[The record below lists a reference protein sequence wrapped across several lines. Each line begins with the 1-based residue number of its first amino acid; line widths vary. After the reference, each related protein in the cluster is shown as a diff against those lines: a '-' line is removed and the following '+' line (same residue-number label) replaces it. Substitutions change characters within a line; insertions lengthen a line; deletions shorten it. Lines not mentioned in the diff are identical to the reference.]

1 MTWVKICGL
10 RTVED
15 VVAAEEAGADAV
27 GFVVA
32 PSIRRLEIE
41 QAGALVERTNVL
53 AVLVTVDL
61 RDTDVPDLVARTGA
75 GALQPH
81 GSHQAGVVAA
91 AHRAGVQV
99 LLPIPVSRALDWT
112 TVPEGVTPLLD
123 AEHPGSGEPFD
134 WSVVPR
140 ARRRFILAGGLTPA
154 TVVAAVTATGAWG
167 VDVSSGVESEP
178 GHKDPALIRR
188 FVERAKS
195 A

>member
-15 VVAAEEAGADAV
+15 VAAAEEAGADAV

-32 PSIRRLEIE
+32 PSVRRLEVAE
-41 QAGALVERTNVL
+41 ARALVERTNVL

-61 RDTDVPDLVARTGA
+61 HAVDVPDLVARTGV

-81 GSHQAGVVAA
+81 GNHQAGVVAA
-91 AHRAGVQV
+91 ALRAGVQV
-99 LLPIPVSRALDWT
+99 LLPIPANQGVDWT
-112 TVPEGVTPLLD
+112 SVPDGVTPLLD
-123 AEHPGSGEPFD
+123 ADRPGSGRPFD

-140 ARRRFILAGGLTPA
+140 ADRRFILAGGLTPA
-154 TVVAAVTATGAWG
+154 TVGAAVAATGAWG

-178 GHKDPALIRR
+178 GRKDPSLIRR